1 MITDQR
7 YPQVALPLHY
17 YRLDL
22 KLSWLGQPNISWST
36 VAADIQTSQMHLRC
50 HKLSGTGSKEA
61 TPNSSLL
68 LQYLQCKRV
77 GSWPGTDKA
86 WPGSAAVNNNPE
98 WARERHLAARLSREP
113 AARPPRP
120 RKAQGWASELLRG
133 CLAALFDKSER
144 PNNIS
149 LFPIQNVLLLYA
161 FILLI
166 LVQIF

>member
-1 MITDQR
+1 
-7 YPQVALPLHY
+7 
-17 YRLDL
+17 
-22 KLSWLGQPNISWST
+22 
-36 VAADIQTSQMHLRC
+36 MHLRC

-113 AARPPRP
+113 AAVRPARGKP
-120 RKAQGWASELLRG
+120 KAGRLNSCGAVWPPYLTKLKDPIIYP
-133 CLAALFDKSER
+133 F
-144 PNNIS
+144 
-149 LFPIQNVLLLYA
+149 FPFRNVLLLYA

-166 LVQIF
+166 LVQIFYSFSMCIINLGLYSFN